1 MAVATTAFT
10 SAQRQRAVALYR
22 TLMRTT
28 RDLFRGDQR
37 ALLAARQETRRRFLN
52 AKEERDPAKIDE
64 GLDMGEQVNYI
75 LKHNVVQGV
84 ADKEAKNAT
93 YKLRFTEH
101 TELGSNDTIKQV
113 RPAPTLSEIEKT
125 KGRNAPAQMRTFST
139 GRRVCASSQQD
150 GPDATAPLPRPV
162 PRFPGLVIL
171 ADGSSVRVTTTSPRH
186 ITRMTRDFTNH
197 PLWNPLSGGR
207 NEAEADDDM
216 GRLGRFRRRFAD
228 DGAGHAQNSV
238 SFDESDLSW
247 MSGGREARP
256 GAAVQAKKGKG
267 GKGKK

>member
-37 ALLAARQETRRRFLN
+37 ALLAARQETRRRFLS

-84 ADKEAKNAT
+84 ADKEAENAT

-125 KGRNAPAQMRTFST
+125 KGRLS
-139 GRRVCASSQQD
+139 
-150 GPDATAPLPRPV
+150 L
-162 PRFPGLVIL
+162 I
-171 ADGSSVRVTTTSPRH
+171 H
-186 ITRMTRDFTNH
+186 I
-197 PLWNPLSGGR
+197 
-207 NEAEADDDM
+207 
-216 GRLGRFRRRFAD
+216 
-228 DGAGHAQNSV
+228 
-238 SFDESDLSW
+238 
-247 MSGGREARP
+247 
-256 GAAVQAKKGKG
+256 
-267 GKGKK
+267 

>member
-1 MAVATTAFT
+1 
-10 SAQRQRAVALYR
+10 
-22 TLMRTT
+22 MRTT

-37 ALLAARQETRRRFLN
+37 ALLAARQETRQRFLS

-125 KGRNAPAQMRTFST
+125 KGRNVPAQMRTFST

-162 PRFPGLVIL
+162 PRFLSLI
-171 ADGSSVRVTTTSPRH
+171 H
-186 ITRMTRDFTNH
+186 I
-197 PLWNPLSGGR
+197 
-207 NEAEADDDM
+207 
-216 GRLGRFRRRFAD
+216 
-228 DGAGHAQNSV
+228 
-238 SFDESDLSW
+238 
-247 MSGGREARP
+247 
-256 GAAVQAKKGKG
+256 
-267 GKGKK
+267 